1 MYVVWSTRAQTHR
14 TQTRSSSLSG
24 HRSAQN
30 PVPSTVSPNYI
41 AAKDRDNDTRNNVY
55 VHYCSNPY
63 GLRYSLQGLCT
74 TTRYVQLKYG
84 QT

>member
-30 PVPSTVSPNYI
+30 PVPSMVSPNYI
-41 AAKDRDNDTRNNVY
+41 AAKDRDNDTRITSTFTNTIVRI
-55 VHYCSNPY
+55 PTGY
-63 GLRYSLQGLCT
+63 GTANKACVLQHAMFS
-74 TTRYVQLKYG
+74 
-84 QT
+84 